1 MLEYSVSSC
10 VSCLYTPL
18 NFKGGG
24 VANFGTPY
32 RQTTIGLELQN
43 SLSALDNKKIEEVF
57 EADNNNQKFKFEK
70 RFAEQ
75 HLDSLKKHETTFKE
89 AVQSFSTVVNK

>member
-1 MLEYSVSSC
+1 
-10 VSCLYTPL
+10 
-18 NFKGGG
+18 
-24 VANFGTPY
+24 
-32 RQTTIGLELQN
+32 
-43 SLSALDNKKIEEVF
+43 VF